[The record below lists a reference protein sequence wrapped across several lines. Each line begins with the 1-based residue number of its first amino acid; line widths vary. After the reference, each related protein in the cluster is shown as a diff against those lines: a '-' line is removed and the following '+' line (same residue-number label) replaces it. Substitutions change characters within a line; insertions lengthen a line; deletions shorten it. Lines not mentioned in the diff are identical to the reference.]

1 MAGYGISDLIYPI
14 QTKEMR
20 DNDED
25 PRIKVSDMI
34 QGDKRLDGESYEDY
48 KTRLKVEKKLVRDYL
63 KGYLIER

>member
-1 MAGYGISDLIYPI
+1 MNTPYVYPI
-14 QTKEMR
+14 QTKKMR

-34 QGDKRLDGESYEDY
+34 QGPKRQEGESFEDY
-48 KTRLKVEKKLVRDYL
+48 KIRMKVENKLTRDYL